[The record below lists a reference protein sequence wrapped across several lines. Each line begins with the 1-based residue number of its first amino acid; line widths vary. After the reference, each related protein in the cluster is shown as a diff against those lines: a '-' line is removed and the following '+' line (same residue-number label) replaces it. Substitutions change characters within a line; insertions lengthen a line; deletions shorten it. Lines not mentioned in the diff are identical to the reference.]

1 VSLQLSLSANGGPA
15 QGSCTLAKVF
25 CDTPGDSDSDSDS
38 DTDTDSDSDS
48 DNAVPYFSM

>member
-1 VSLQLSLSANGGPA
+1 MSLQLSLSANGGPA

-25 CDTPGDSDSDSDS
+25 CDTPGDSDSD
-38 DTDTDSDSDS
+38 TDTDSDSDS